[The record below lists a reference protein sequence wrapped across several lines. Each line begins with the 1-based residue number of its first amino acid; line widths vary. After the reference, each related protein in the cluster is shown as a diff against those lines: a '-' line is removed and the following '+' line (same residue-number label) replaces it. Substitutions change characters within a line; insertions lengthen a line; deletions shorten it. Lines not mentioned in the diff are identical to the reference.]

1 MDTSEKRKKTSKEN
15 GKKGGRPIASKT
27 LITQKIRERIVEKLY
42 ERIDPLIDS
51 QLNSAIGIILKK
63 VDGKGLV
70 HYLEEA
76 PSTSAAKFLMEQ
88 VLGRPKESIEHSGE
102 MKGLVGLVTT
112 LLNDDSPTRGE

>member
-1 MDTSEKRKKTSKEN
+1 MSTSEKRKKISREN

-27 LITQKIRERIVEKLY
+27 LITQKIKERIIEKLY
-42 ERIDPLIDS
+42 ERIDLLIDS

-63 VDGKGLV
+63 VDSKGLV

-88 VLGRPKESIEHSGE
+88 VLGRPKESIEHSGGA
-102 MKGLVGLVTT
+102 KGLVALVTS
-112 LLNDDSPTRGE
+112 LQESDPKDEQN

>member
-1 MDTSEKRKKTSKEN
+1 MSTSEKRKKISREN

-27 LITQKIRERIVEKLY
+27 LITQKIRERIIEKLY

-63 VDGKGLV
+63 VDGKGLA

-88 VLGRPKESIEHSGE
+88 VLGRPKESIEHSGG
-102 MKGLVGLVTT
+102 MKGLVSLITA
-112 LLNDDSPTRGE
+112 LNEEDIESKRD